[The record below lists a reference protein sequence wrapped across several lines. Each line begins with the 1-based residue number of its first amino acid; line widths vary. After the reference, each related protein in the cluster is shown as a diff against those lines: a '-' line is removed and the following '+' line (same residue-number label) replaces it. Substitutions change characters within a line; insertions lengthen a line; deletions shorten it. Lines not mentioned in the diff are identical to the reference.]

1 MKNIS
6 FILNTSKNTLEHV
19 KLLMR
24 SLKENLR
31 GQEHE
36 ILIFVDSDN
45 ENTVDYLRSIK
56 KDYFDLKFITHKVKP
71 CIGYSRNSNILVELA
86 KHDIVSYLQSDMVI
100 SKDYDVAI
108 LQELEDNC
116 ILSSTRV
123 EPPLHQ
129 PSPVTITQDF
139 GIRPKEFMYDSFMNY
154 AETVKESKSIPYFF
168 APFTFH
174 KQTWLSVGGYDTR
187 FRKSREDSDLL
198 QRFVQ
203 TGVKIKQTY
212 KAIVYHFSCV
222 TSRGPNWFDTTDQES
237 QARNQLQQMADN
249 IEMRRFVRRW
259 GNFAHGQALEKYE
272 IDLVLN
278 NVQENQIKDIANIE
292 PYFSRV
298 WIDSESVLSAIKDLV
313 SKEHVFANY
322 LLGFSEND
330 WEESSKYY
338 NQTNYSEVYKFGKP
352 NDWKI
357 KIELDLTQTSYFLS
371 NLVQLSEI
379 IRSAGEPGYYEIGN
393 ENQQKVYI
401 NIRSIEKVM
410 ESMTITNPPFDM
422 SLLTVE

>member
-24 SLKENLR
+24 SLKENLS

-36 ILIFVDSDN
+36 ILVFVDSDN

-71 CIGYSRNSNILVELA
+71 CVGYSRNSNILVELA

-108 LQELEDNC
+108 LEELEENC
-116 ILSSTRV
+116 ILSSTRI

-129 PSPVTITQDF
+129 PSDVTITQDF

-154 AETVKESKSIPYFF
+154 AETIKQSKSIPYFF

-187 FRKSREDSDLL
+187 FRKAREDSDLL
-198 QRFVQ
+198 QRLVQ
-203 TGVKIKQTY
+203 SGVKIKQTY
-212 KAIVYHFSCV
+212 RAVVYHFSCV
-222 TSRGPNWFDTTDQES
+222 SSRGPNWFDTTDQES
-237 QARNQLQQMADN
+237 QARNQIQQMADN
-249 IEMRRFVRRW
+249 VEMKRFVRRW
-259 GNFAHGQALEKYE
+259 GNFAHGQTLEKYDV
-272 IDLVLN
+272 DLVLK
-278 NVQENQIKDIANIE
+278 NVEESQIKNILNIE

-298 WIDSESVLSAIKDLV
+298 WVDSESVLESLKYIANE
-313 SKEHVFANY
+313 EHAFANY
-322 LLGFSEND
+322 LLGFSEED
-330 WEESSKYY
+330 WEEYSKYY
-338 NQTNYSEVYKFGKP
+338 NLTDYNEVYKLGAP
-352 NDWKI
+352 SDWNV
-357 KIELDLTQTSYFLS
+357 KIEMDLKHPNYFLS
-371 NLVQLSEI
+371 NLVHIPQILKSVD
-379 IRSAGEPGYYEIGN
+379 EPGYYEIGDSD
-393 ENQQKVYI
+393 QQKAFV
-401 NIRSIEKVM
+401 NVKNIEKTM
-410 ESMTITNPPFDM
+410 KDMKITNPEFDM
-422 SLLTVE
+422 SLLTIE